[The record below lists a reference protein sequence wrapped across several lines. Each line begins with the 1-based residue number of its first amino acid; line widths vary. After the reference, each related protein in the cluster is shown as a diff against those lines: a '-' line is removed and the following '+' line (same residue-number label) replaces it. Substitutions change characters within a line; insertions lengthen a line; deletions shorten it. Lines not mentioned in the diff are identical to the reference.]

1 MGKMPTFVGMA
12 FCLVLA
18 ASEKSAVADE
28 ISPAPPPSIQGTPGI
43 TESLC
48 PKPALDRVTRHT
60 VVAGETLQSIASK
73 YNLIS
78 ATLMGMNPSLRQ
90 GKAPVGA
97 EILIPPYNGIR
108 VQVPAGKTWEDV
120 AKTYRIRADVL
131 YEVNGCQKNP
141 RVVFVPGV
149 NWSPASLAGRNNR
162 KLAQYPLPTT
172 AAIALGYGWQINPV
186 SNKVAFHSGIDLLAE
201 TGTPVL
207 AVDPGTVAFAGD
219 RGNYGNLVV
228 INHSGGRQTRYA
240 HLATIDVSLGE
251 KVNQGD
257 VLGTVGSTGLPDLDK
272 PHLHFE
278 LRYNSNLGWVAQD
291 PQPYLQPV
299 VVNR

>member
-1 MGKMPTFVGMA
+1 MPTFLGIV
-12 FCLVLA
+12 FFVFLA

-28 ISPAPPPSIQGTPGI
+28 IFDAPPPSIQGTPGG
-43 TESLC
+43 TEQLC
-48 PKPALDRVTRHT
+48 PKPALDRLIRHT

-73 YNLIS
+73 YNLLP
-78 ATLMGMNPSLRQ
+78 ATLIGINPALRQ

-108 VQVPAGKTWEDV
+108 VQVPAGKTWQDV

-149 NWSPASLAGRNNR
+149 NWSSASLSGRNKR
-162 KLAQYPLPTT
+162 KLAQYPLPAT

-186 SNKVAFHSGIDLLAE
+186 SNEVAFHSGIDLLAE
-201 TGTPVL
+201 VGTPVL
-207 AVDPGTVAFAGD
+207 AVDKGTVAFIGD
-219 RGNYGNLVV
+219 RPNYGNLVV

-251 KVNQGD
+251 QVNQGD
-257 VLGTVGSTGLPDLDK
+257 VLGTVGTTGLPDLDK

-291 PQPYLQPV
+291 PQPYLQQLA
-299 VVNR
+299 VNR